1 MRTASQPA
9 NDEQRTSWKGMPS
22 VGAEAVMNDP
32 TDQRFMREALAL
44 ADRAAAAGEV
54 PVAALIVERDEIVA
68 QAYNRREMWQDP
80 TAHAEMI
87 AIRKAAAR
95 RGTWRLTG
103 LTLYVTLEP
112 CTMCIGAIIHS
123 RLLRI
128 VFGAWDPKAGACGSL
143 LNIPST
149 PRLNHSVQ
157 VTGGVGEKESQA
169 LLQSFFRT
177 LRTEAGVDAQL

>member
-22 VGAEAVMNDP
+22 AGAEAVMNDP
-32 TDQRFMREALAL
+32 TDQRFMRDPLAL
-44 ADRAAAAGEV
+44 AGRAAAAGEV

-143 LNIPST
+143 LNVPST
-149 PRLNHSVQ
+149 PRLNHFVQ

>member
-1 MRTASQPA
+1 MAAPSM
-9 NDEQRTSWKGMPS
+9 TS
-22 VGAEAVMNDP
+22 NDP
-32 TDQRFMREALAL
+32 VDQRFMRDALAL
-44 ADRAAAAGEV
+44 AGKAAAAGEV

-68 QAYNRREMWQDP
+68 QGYNRREMWQDP

-87 AIRKAAAR
+87 AIREAATR

-112 CTMCIGAIIHS
+112 CTMCIGAIIQS
-123 RLLRI
+123 RLLRV

-143 LNIPST
+143 LNIPPT
-149 PRLNHSVQ
+149 PRLNHSVR
-157 VTGGVGEKESQA
+157 VTGGVAEQESQA

-177 LRTEAGVDAQL
+177 LRVEVDVDTQP